1 MLQNQVQDDGKSCG
15 EGLVNLDKKLIV
27 IYLWLLSDF
36 ERFLEKNND
45 FEKYQKM
52 YLYSPCT

>member
-36 ERFLEKNND
+36 ERFLEKNDD
-45 FEKYQKM
+45 FEKYQI
-52 YLYSPCT
+52 LYRCGY

>member
-36 ERFLEKNND
+36 ERFLKNTKPN
-45 FEKYQKM
+45 
-52 YLYSPCT
+52 LT

>member
-36 ERFLEKNND
+36 ERFLKNTKKCLNTVFVLD
-45 FEKYQKM
+45 FHHF
-52 YLYSPCT
+52 

>member
-36 ERFLEKNND
+36 ERFLENTK
-45 FEKYQKM
+45 KM
-52 YLYSPCT
+52 YLYSPRT

>member
-45 FEKYQKM
+45 FEKYQKF
-52 YLYSPCT
+52 